1 MRFLLIILLVAGL
14 ALLAGCENASDGVP
28 DEGLP
33 VMGRVDQS
41 LSVDGSSAEY
51 PAAPAQVLG
60 SDIHMAH
67 EGNYFYIHIQME
79 AGGWVAVGLNNRGG
93 GMDGSNMII
102 GFIEEGTPVFRDDVG
117 RGRNHSEANTTA
129 VDDFFF
135 SYEDGT
141 VIMEFSYPLMFPDGE
156 GYNIAE
162 LTPGE
167 TYTLIV
173 ARHSTSSDASR
184 QHTDRGAINFT
195 VEP

>member
-1 MRFLLIILLVAGL
+1 MRFLLILILVAGL
-14 ALLAGCENASDGVP
+14 TLVVGCETAP
-28 DEGLP
+28 DEVNDEELP
-33 VMGRVDQS
+33 VMGRVDGP

-67 EGNYFYIHIQME
+67 EGNNFYIHIQME
-79 AGGWVAVGLNNRGG
+79 ADGWVAVGLNTRGG
-93 GMDGSNMII
+93 GMDGSNMVI
-102 GFIEEGTPVFRDDVG
+102 GYIDEGTPTFRDDVG

-141 VIMEFSYPLMFPDGE
+141 VIMEFSYPLLFPDGE
-156 GYNIAE
+156 GYNIGE
-162 LTPGE
+162 LAPGG
-167 TYTLIV
+167 TFTLIV
-173 ARHSTSSDASR
+173 ARHSISSDASR
-184 QHTDRGAINFT
+184 QHTDRGSIDFT